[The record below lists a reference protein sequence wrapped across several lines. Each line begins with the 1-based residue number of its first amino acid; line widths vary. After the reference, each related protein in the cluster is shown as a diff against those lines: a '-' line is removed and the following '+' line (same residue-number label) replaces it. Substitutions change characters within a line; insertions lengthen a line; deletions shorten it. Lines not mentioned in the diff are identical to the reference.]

1 MRRFTGLA
9 IAATLVA
16 FAAQDAQAGDHLG
29 KVPWQTPEQ
38 GFQQARLTGKP
49 VMLAFSAD
57 W

>member
-1 MRRFTGLA
+1 MRHFTGLA
-9 IAATLVA
+9 IAAALVA
-16 FAAQDAQAGDHLG
+16 FTAQDAQAGDHLG

-38 GFQQARLTGKP
+38 GFQKARMTGKP